1 MGVYFVDE
9 KVHINL
15 SEHCLEVIELDRL
28 SHGIYGDEISITGFI
43 NKIFTN
49 FYGSSKANVSYQL
62 SKKKKEIENNL
73 SKEEYSHISNID
85 KAKLL
90 DNLLNKYKEE
100 LIKENSNYPKYFG
113 KKYRINNENQEI
125 IEDLDNEIKYAG
137 SVGNFIKIILEE
149 YSSLPLAD
157 RERIF
162 YKDFINVIESAI
174 NANRGI
180 RIVQYTTMRKYLD
193 ESDISKP
200 ETQKFEVK
208 PYKIV
213 ANKSNDTLYV
223 LGMARSEKGREKNIE
238 FKPRCFRIDMIE
250 RISDTGAFGDFIS
263 IDNKNKLDEAFEKYG
278 PAMENRIVTVQ
289 VRFTQ
294 RGLEKFSRIVHGRP
308 NSFKKIDND
317 TYEFSCPKEIIRNY
331 FWRLLPDIKIISP
344 EEIENEFIQKAQEI
358 INS

>member
-125 IEDLDNEIKYAG
+125 IEDLG
-137 SVGNFIKIILEE
+137 HII
-149 YSSLPLAD
+149 
-157 RERIF
+157 
-162 YKDFINVIESAI
+162 
-174 NANRGI
+174 AN
-180 RIVQYTTMRKYLD
+180 LD
-193 ESDISKP
+193 EQIKKLNKEINNDEWVDSEENVNEWRIRN
-200 ETQKFEVK
+200 EVK
-208 PYKIV
+208 T
-213 ANKSNDTLYV
+213 S
-223 LGMARSEKGREKNIE
+223 
-238 FKPRCFRIDMIE
+238 
-250 RISDTGAFGDFIS
+250 
-263 IDNKNKLDEAFEKYG
+263 
-278 PAMENRIVTVQ
+278 
-289 VRFTQ
+289 
-294 RGLEKFSRIVHGRP
+294 
-308 NSFKKIDND
+308 
-317 TYEFSCPKEIIRNY
+317 
-331 FWRLLPDIKIISP
+331 
-344 EEIENEFIQKAQEI
+344 
-358 INS
+358 